1 VKQQSR
7 LTLSSELHCVTSSSE
22 NEARSIL
29 SRAKNR
35 SDDGDSDDAKAANI
49 HADCSGRLRVP
60 GRGARPLIGIH
71 PPSPRRVIAARYRCE
86 PRTVFGAL
94 NRRICIRCPKPILEG
109 GCDINRQGR
118 QDESRRRKIPRG
130 RTDKAIRAE
139 TRRGTLLE
147 PRVSYR

>member
-1 VKQQSR
+1 
-7 LTLSSELHCVTSSSE
+7 LTLSSE
-22 NEARSIL
+22 NDARSIL

-60 GRGARPLIGIH
+60 GRGARPLIRIH

-94 NRRICIRCPKPILEG
+94 TAAFVYAVRSLFSKAAAIL
-109 GCDINRQGR
+109 I
-118 QDESRRRKIPRG
+118 
-130 RTDKAIRAE
+130 DKAVKTNRDDGRYLVGERIKPSERKRE
-139 TRRGTLLE
+139 E
-147 PRVSYR
+147 ESS